1 MWLRFQEIVDNVS
14 KNTLKV
20 GDESLMAL
28 VVLAWQTLSV
38 AFNYCICQGLYGKEV
53 KAIQLGFHSPLCG
66 LH

>member
-1 MWLRFQEIVDNVS
+1 MWLRFREMVDYVS
-14 KNTLKV
+14 KNTLKM
-20 GDESLMAL
+20 GDKSLMVL

-38 AFNYCICQGLYGKEV
+38 AFNYWICQALYGKEV